1 VLLKKSITMGEKVNL
16 SRIPKFNVGTLVKC
30 KCDDYSKVGVV
41 DGNTGADRCWVKF
54 APGEVAECP
63 ESDVRALTFGE
74 FAWYRDPSTGWPK
87 VGKNKALSVLL
98 SLVMAILFI
107 ATAFTVEGP
116 WKLAPMLIGAGII
129 AINYIGLRYN
139 YIGRW
144 V

>member
-1 VLLKKSITMGEKVNL
+1 
-16 SRIPKFNVGTLVKC
+16 
-30 KCDDYSKVGVV
+30 
-41 DGNTGADRCWVKF
+41 
-54 APGEVAECP
+54 
-63 ESDVRALTFGE
+63 
-74 FAWYRDPSTGWPK
+74 
-87 VGKNKALSVLL
+87 
-98 SLVMAILFI
+98 MAILFI

>member
-98 SLVMAILFI
+98 
-107 ATAFTVEGP
+107 
-116 WKLAPMLIGAGII
+116 
-129 AINYIGLRYN
+129 
-139 YIGRW
+139 
-144 V
+144 